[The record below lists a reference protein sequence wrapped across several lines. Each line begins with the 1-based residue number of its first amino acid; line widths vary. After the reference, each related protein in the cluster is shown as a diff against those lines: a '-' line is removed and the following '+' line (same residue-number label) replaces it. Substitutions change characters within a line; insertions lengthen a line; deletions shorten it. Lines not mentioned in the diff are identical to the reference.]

1 MIYSLRGTLLFTD
14 PSSAVIECGG
24 VGYKCAVTVNTLRQL
39 PKIGSEAMIFT
50 YMNVREDAVDLFG
63 FASEDELASFK
74 LLIAVNGVGPKA
86 ALAILS
92 ELRPEIL
99 AFAIAGGDVKAITK
113 APGVGPKLAQRI
125 VLELKDRVLPGG
137 TPAEVNGS
145 GTVLE
150 GSSDL
155 AQAVGALVA
164 LGYAQSEAASAVAK
178 TDTSQPVEQI
188 IKDALK
194 HLF

>member
-92 ELRPEIL
+92 ELTPEKL

-137 TPAEVNGS
+137 APAEVNGS

>member
-92 ELRPEIL
+92 ELTPEKL

-137 TPAEVNGS
+137 APAEVNGS

-150 GSSDL
+150 GSSAL

-164 LGYAQSEAASAVAK
+164 PGYAQSEAASAVAK

>member
-1 MIYSLRGTLLFTD
+1 MIYSLRGMLLFTD
-14 PSSAVIECGG
+14 PSSAVIECAG
-24 VGYKCAVTVNTLRQL
+24 VGYKCAVTVHTLRQL
-39 PKIGSEAMIFT
+39 PKIGSEAKVFT

-63 FASEDELASFK
+63 FATEDELASFK

-92 ELRPEIL
+92 ELAPEKL
-99 AFAIAGGDVKAITK
+99 AFAVAGGDVKAITR
-113 APGVGPKLAQRI
+113 AQGVGPKLAQRI
-125 VLELKDRVLPGG
+125 VLELKDRVMPGNA
-137 TPAEVNGS
+137 PAEADGS
-145 GTVLE
+145 GAVLE
-150 GSSDL
+150 ESSDL
-155 AQAVGALVA
+155 AQAVSALVA

-194 HLF
+194 YLF

>member
-92 ELRPEIL
+92 ELTPEKL

-137 TPAEVNGS
+137 APAEVNGS

-194 HLF
+194 YLF

>member
-92 ELRPEIL
+92 ELTPEKL

-125 VLELKDRVLPGG
+125 VLELKDRVLPGSA
-137 TPAEVNGS
+137 PAEVNGS
-145 GTVLE
+145 GAVAE

-194 HLF
+194 YLF